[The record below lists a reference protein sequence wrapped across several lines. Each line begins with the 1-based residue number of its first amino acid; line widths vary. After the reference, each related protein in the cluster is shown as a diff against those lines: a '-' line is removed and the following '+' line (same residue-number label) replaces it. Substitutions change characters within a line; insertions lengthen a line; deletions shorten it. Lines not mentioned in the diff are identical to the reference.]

1 MSFQELGIS
10 KNITDKLKQ
19 NGITEPTEI
28 QEQSIPKILEGKDIL
43 AESETGSG
51 KTLAFS
57 LPVIEQIEGDQVEA
71 MILSPTRELAKQI
84 AAEIDQASD
93 MDTVTIYGGVDYEP
107 QIQGAKKAKIV
118 VGTPGRTLD
127 LLKKDHIDVS
137 GLNYF
142 VLDEADRMLDM
153 GFQDELEQII
163 NFLPDQ
169 RQNLLFGATIPTGL
183 KKMCD
188 KYNIDP
194 EIIRIKR
201 SEHTRNLEDRYINAK
216 SHNKLSTLYTLLK
229 ERDRDLSIVFCK
241 TKNTTRWLADK
252 LRKNGIDAQELN
264 GDMGQHKREDVMER
278 FENSGESSDSS
289 RSSESRDSSSG
300 EIKVVVATDVAARGL
315 DIDNITHVFNYDVP
329 DTVDTYTHRIGR
341 AGRQGRKGEAITLLE
356 PDDHQKFRR
365 LKKHKDISRIDTDS
379 LDLKQVKT

>member
-10 KNITDKLKQ
+10 KNITEKLEQ

-28 QEQSIPKILEGKDIL
+28 QKQSIPKILEGKDIL

-57 LPVIEQIEGDQVEA
+57 LPVIEQIEGDGVQA

-84 AAEIDQASD
+84 AAEIDQASNIE
-93 MDTVTIYGGVDYEP
+93 TVTIYGGVDYEP
-107 QIQGAKKAKIV
+107 QIKGAKKAKIV

-127 LLKKDHIDVS
+127 LLKKDHIDAS
-137 GLNYF
+137 GLEYF

-188 KYNIDP
+188 KYSIDP
-194 EIIRIKR
+194 EIIRIKA
-201 SEHTRNLEDRYINAK
+201 SEHTRNLDEKYVNVK
-216 SHNKLSTLYTLLK
+216 NNEKLSMLYTFLK
-229 ERDRDLSIVFCK
+229 KRDRDLSIVFCK

-252 LRKNGIDAQELN
+252 LRKNGIDAQEMN
-264 GDMGQHKREDVMER
+264 GDMSQHKREQTLEK
-278 FENSGESSDSS
+278 FEKGD
-289 RSSESRDSSSG
+289 
-300 EIKVVVATDVAARGL
+300 IKVIVATDVAARG
-315 DIDNITHVFNYDVP
+315 IDVDSVTHVFNYDVP
-329 DTVDTYTHRIGR
+329 DTADTYTHRIGR
-341 AGRQGRKGEAITLLE
+341 AGRQGREGEAITLLE
-356 PDDHQKFRR
+356 PNDHQTFRR
-365 LKKHKDISRIDTDS
+365 IKKKISIPRIDEKPELIDA
-379 LDLKQVKT
+379 QV

>member
-10 KNITDKLKQ
+10 KSITDKLKQ
-19 NGITEPTEI
+19 NGITDPTDI

-57 LPVIEQIEGDQVEA
+57 LPVIEQIEGDGVQA

-84 AAEIDQASD
+84 AEEINQASSIE
-93 MDTVTIYGGVDYEP
+93 TVTIYGGVGYEP
-107 QIQGAKKAKIV
+107 QIQGAKKANIV

-127 LLKKDHIDVS
+127 LLKKNHIDAS
-137 GLNYF
+137 NIQYF

-163 NFLPDQ
+163 SFLPNR

-188 KYNIDP
+188 KYSIDP

-201 SEHTRNLEDRYINAK
+201 SEHTRNLEDKYINAK
-216 SHNKLSTLYTLLK
+216 SHNKLSTLYTLLQ

-278 FENSGESSDSS
+278 FEN
-289 RSSESRDSSSG
+289 G

-356 PDDHQKFRR
+356 PNDHQKFRR

-379 LDLKQVKT
+379 IELKNVKT